1 MSGAPRTASSTV
13 VDLDDRTA
21 RDAAVAGHKAAT
33 LATLKAAGF
42 RVPAGFVITADAC
55 GDLTGHGPLTGEM
68 VSGAPLP
75 ASLREQIAVA
85 LAHLGGGPVAV
96 RSSATAEDL
105 PDASFAGQ
113 YESFLDVDGVEAVCD
128 AVRRCVAA
136 AHSDRVAAYRAA
148 TDAVEGGMAVLVQ
161 RMVPADAAGVAF
173 SANPVTGDRDETLVS
188 AVRGLGERLVS
199 GRATPDEWVVRDGT
213 AECVDAPEGA
223 LDAPR
228 ALQVAEVAELLE
240 HRLGAPQDVEWAIA
254 DGEVHVLQSRPITAL
269 PTAPALQIPAE
280 GTWTKDVAH
289 YHEPMTPLGAS
300 VSLPLLDATISE
312 MFADFGLLLDNL
324 ASRSVGGEIYTRVLP
339 VGGKEGPAPP
349 WWVMGILARVVPPL
363 RVRVATARRVL
374 RSGLLDELPERW
386 ERQWREEFRREAE
399 RLRTTE
405 LAALSDAELEA
416 TFDAAVALLRRGLHV
431 HFQLLPPYV
440 VALHELATT
449 GEQLLGWDTLQT
461 LQLVTGLSETSAEP
475 GRALAALATQVRGRP
490 EAMTVLA
497 DPGSDIETRLA
508 EVDPALG
515 AAFGDHLDRFG
526 HRTIGDDPG
535 SSTLAERPWVLAGLL
550 REVAV
555 AERPGEDPHAL
566 RDRAEA
572 EARRLLALRSEE
584 DRRRFDRALTAARRV
599 YGVREDNVFWT
610 GNLPCGLIR
619 RVAVEIGERLA
630 RRGCIARPA
639 DVALLADDELRRALR
654 ADEDVRYLVAR
665 RHAERAWV
673 TAHPGPAFHGPP
685 PQRPPDV
692 RGLPDEARRMNA
704 AFMWYM
710 ANEFTPAVDD
720 AQTGLAGAPG
730 SPGTYTGPVRVI
742 RSEDEFDKLRPG
754 DVLVARVTTPAWS
767 VLFGIAGAVV
777 TDGGGALSHTAIVA
791 REHGIPAVLAT
802 STASTELTDGQTVT
816 VDGTAG
822 IVHVDT

>member
-1 MSGAPRTASSTV
+1 MTGAPRTPSSPV
-13 VDLDDRTA
+13 VDLEDLAA
-21 RDAAVAGHKAAT
+21 RDATVAGHKAAT
-33 LATLKAAGF
+33 LATLQAAGF
-42 RVPAGFVITADAC
+42 RVPAGFVITTDAC
-55 GDLTGHGPLTGEM
+55 GELADRAGLTGEM
-68 VSGAPLP
+68 VPEPPLP
-75 ASLREQIAVA
+75 SSLREQIAAA
-85 LAHLGGGPVAV
+85 LSRLGGGPVAV

-105 PDASFAGQ
+105 PEASFAGQ
-113 YESFLDVDGVEAVCD
+113 YESFLDVEGFEAICD

-136 AHSDRVAAYRAA
+136 AHSDRVVAYRSAA
-148 TDAVEGGMAVLVQ
+148 DAVEGGMAVLVQ

-173 SANPVTGDRDETLVS
+173 TANPVTGDRDQTLVS

-199 GRATPDEWVVRDGT
+199 GRATPDQWVVRGGT

-228 ALQVAEVAELLE
+228 TLQVAKVAELLE

-269 PTAPALQIPAE
+269 PVAPTLRIPTE

-300 VSLPLLDATISE
+300 IYLPLLDTTISE
-312 MFADFGLLLDNL
+312 MFADFGLLLENL
-324 ASRSVGGEIYTRVLP
+324 TSRSMGGEIYTRVLP
-339 VGGKEGPAPP
+339 VGGREGPAPP
-349 WWVMGILARVVPPL
+349 WWVMGILARAVPPL
-363 RVRVATARRVL
+363 RARVATARRVL
-374 RSGLLDELPERW
+374 RSGLLAELPDRW
-386 ERQWREEFRREAE
+386 ERQWRDEFRGETE
-399 RLRTTE
+399 RLRTTD
-405 LAALSDAELEA
+405 LPALSDAELEA

-449 GEQLLGWDTLQT
+449 CEQLLGWDTLHT
-461 LQLVTGLSETSAEP
+461 LQLVTGMSATSAEP
-475 GRALAALATQVRGRP
+475 ARALAALATQVRAQP
-490 EAMTVLA
+490 EAIAVLA
-497 DPGSDIETRLA
+497 DAGADVEARLA

-515 AAFGDHLDRFG
+515 AMFGDHLARFG

-550 REVAV
+550 REAAV
-555 AERPGEDPHAL
+555 GEGPGEDPHAL

-572 EARRLLALRSEE
+572 EAHRQLALRPEE
-584 DRRRFDRALTAARRV
+584 DRRRFDRALAVARRV

-619 RVAVEIGERLA
+619 RVAVQIGERLA
-630 RRGCIARPA
+630 RSGRIARPA
-639 DVALLADDELRRALR
+639 DVVYLTGDELRRALR
-654 ADEDVRYLVAR
+654 TDVDVRELVAR

-673 TAHPGPAFHGPP
+673 AAHPGPAFHGPP
-685 PQRPPDV
+685 PTQPPDV
-692 RGLPDEARRMNA
+692 RALPQEARRINA

-710 ANEFTPAVDD
+710 ANEFNPTVHDTD
-720 AQTGLAGAPG
+720 TGLPGAPG
-730 SPGTYTGPVRVI
+730 SPGTHTGPVRVI
-742 RSEDEFDKLRPG
+742 RSEDEFDRLRPG
-754 DVLVARVTTPAWS
+754 DVLVARVTTPVWS
-767 VLFGIAGAVV
+767 VLFGTAGAVV

-802 STASTELTDGQTVT
+802 SRATIELTDGQTVT

-822 IVHVDT
+822 VVRLHT

>member
-1 MSGAPRTASSTV
+1 MTSAPRTVRSTV
-13 VDLDDRTA
+13 VDLEDPRA
-21 RDAAVAGHKAAT
+21 RDATVAGHKAAT
-33 LATLKAAGF
+33 LATLKAVGF
-42 RVPAGFVITADAC
+42 RVPAGFVIAADAC
-55 GDLTGHGPLTGEM
+55 GELTGQAERAGEM
-68 VSGAPLP
+68 VSVAPLP
-75 ASLREQIAVA
+75 AGLRKQIAAA

-136 AHSDRVAAYRAA
+136 SHSDRVAAYRAA
-148 TDAVEGGMAVLVQ
+148 TDAADGGMAVLVQ

-173 SANPVTGDRDETLVS
+173 SANPVTGDRDQTLVS

-199 GRATPDEWVVRDGT
+199 GRATPDEWVVRGGT
-213 AECVDAPEGA
+213 AECVDAPEDA

-228 ALQVAEVAELLE
+228 ALQVAEVAERLE

-254 DGEVHVLQSRPITAL
+254 DGEVYVLQSRPITAL
-269 PTAPALQIPAE
+269 PTAPALQIPTK

-300 VSLPLLDATISE
+300 VYLPLLDTTISE
-312 MFADFGLLLDNL
+312 MFAGYGLLLDTL
-324 ASRSVGGEIYTRVLP
+324 TSRSMGGEIYTRVLP

-363 RVRVATARRVL
+363 RARVATARQVL
-374 RSGLLDELPERW
+374 RSGLLDELPDRW
-386 ERQWREEFRREAE
+386 QRQWRDEFRREAE
-399 RLRTTE
+399 RLQATE
-405 LAALSDAELEA
+405 LATLSDADLEA
-416 TFDAAVALLRRGLHV
+416 TFDAAVALLRRGLDV
-431 HFQLLPPYV
+431 HFRLLPPYV

-449 GEQLLGWDTLQT
+449 CEQLLGWDTLQA
-461 LQLVTGLSETSAEP
+461 LQLVTGLSETSSEP
-475 GRALAALATQVRGRP
+475 ARALAALATQVRGRP
-490 EAMTVLA
+490 EAMAVLT
-497 DPGSDIETRLA
+497 DPGADVERRLA
-508 EVDPALG
+508 EVNPALG
-515 AAFGDHLDRFG
+515 AAFRDHLDRFG
-526 HRTIGDDPG
+526 HRTMGDDPG

-550 REVAV
+550 RKAAV
-555 AERPGEDPHAL
+555 GERPGEDPHAL
-566 RDRAEA
+566 RNRAEA
-572 EARRLLALRSEE
+572 EARRLLDHRPEE
-584 DRRRFDRALTAARRV
+584 DRRRFERALTAARRV

-619 RVAVEIGERLA
+619 RVAMEIGERLA
-630 RRGCIARPA
+630 RRGVMARPA
-639 DVALLADDELRRALR
+639 DVAFLTDDELRRTLR
-654 ADEDVRYLVAR
+654 ADEDVRVLVAR

-673 TAHPGPAFHGPP
+673 AAHPGPVFHGPP
-685 PQRPPDV
+685 PLQPPDV
-692 RGLPDEARRMNA
+692 RGLPDEARRINA

-710 ANEFTPAVDD
+710 ANEFNPAVDD

-802 STASTELTDGQTVT
+802 SRATTELTDGQTVT

-822 IVHVDT
+822 VVRLGT